1 MQASRVNGYNGEW
14 DMSDLMHE
22 ILELNAIDRK
32 IVRGKLHLQEVTRAV
47 AAQEKILEDAREK
60 ARQIEKTIK
69 DKMFSADK
77 LNMDVRTAQAESAEQ
92 EKKIKHVKGQRE
104 YRIITDR
111 IRDLKIRVDESES
124 SLIANMTALDTLRE
138 ELTAAHNS
146 IGEEDLKLTSV
157 RQNAQQ
163 EVNAIK
169 TRHAALLEERKA
181 AVNKVIRLDGSAYE
195 AYDLSLKRTKGDP
208 LAEMSM
214 DGICQSCFRRQNSN
228 VVNLVHIGKDPKSC
242 RCQGC
247 GRILHVK
254 AGDQDSE

>member
-1 MQASRVNGYNGEW
+1 
-14 DMSDLMHE
+14 MSDLMRE
-22 ILELNAIDRK
+22 MLDLNSIDKK

-47 AAQEKILEDAREK
+47 AAQEKVLEEAREK
-60 ARQIEKTIK
+60 ARRIEQLIK

-77 LNMDVRTAQAESAEQ
+77 LNMDVQTAQAESAEQ

-111 IRDLKIRVDESES
+111 IRDLKIRVDEAES
-124 SLIANMTALDTLRE
+124 SLLSNMTSLDTLRE
-138 ELTAAHNS
+138 DLTAAHNQ
-146 IGEEDLKLTSV
+146 IGEEDLKLTTV
-157 RQNAQQ
+157 RQKAQE
-163 EVNAIK
+163 EVNGIK
-169 TRHAALLEERKA
+169 ARHAALLAERSE
-181 AVNKVIRLDGSAYE
+181 AVSRVMRLDGSAYE

-228 VVNLVHIGKDPKSC
+228 VMNLVHIGGDPKSC

-247 GRILHVK
+247 GRILYVK
-254 AGDQDSE
+254 VSESEAE